1 MHVIRNWLKLNVL
14 LFKSMLAIRLLLI
27 LSGIVSLTR
36 NTLWFFLVICL
47 AVKLAGILFLLPEC
61 LVILLSLALLISHK
75 LRWNRI
81 ILIRCYDYVGVFD
94 YKIVVRAK
102 IELKSLRRLKMLRPI
117 SELYLVILTTL
128 SFINPS

>member
-27 LSGIVSLTR
+27 LSGIATLTR
-36 NTLWFFLVICL
+36 NTMWFFLVVCL

-61 LVILLSLALLISHK
+61 LVILLNLALLISHK
-75 LRWNRI
+75 LGWNR
-81 ILIRCYDYVGVFD
+81 ILIRCYDYVRVFD
-94 YKIVVRAK
+94 YKIVVGAK

-128 SFINPS
+128 LFINPS